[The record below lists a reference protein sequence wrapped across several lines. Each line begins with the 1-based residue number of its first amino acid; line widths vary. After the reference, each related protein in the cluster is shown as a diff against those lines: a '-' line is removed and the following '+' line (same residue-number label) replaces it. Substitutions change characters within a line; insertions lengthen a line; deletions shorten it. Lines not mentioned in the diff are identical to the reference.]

1 MGVCA
6 PIKFTEITRERFAAI
21 QGRVE
26 AEAHID
32 EGFRGDIV
40 GDTGTA
46 SADGVTLIW
55 TYSEPAQTLTL
66 QCTAKPFLVTEG
78 YVANKL
84 RYLVAQSC

>member
-26 AEAHID
+26 AEAHI
-32 EGFRGDIV
+32 EIV

-84 RYLVAQSC
+84 RDLVAQSC

>member
-1 MGVCA
+1 
-6 PIKFTEITRERFAAI
+6 
-21 QGRVE
+21 VE

-66 QCTAKPFLVTEG
+66 QCTAKPFLVRC
-78 YVANKL
+78 V
-84 RYLVAQSC
+84 